1 LVHVESTE
9 LGWRSLARRQ
19 WPLACALLFLMFVE
33 VASELNSGIG
43 QLWVLPGLV
52 VVCVL
57 AVLTPRRPFDSAVS
71 AAAAVVASSV
81 LLRLVD
87 VGVQSVIVAS
97 LLITETAALMAL
109 IAILVRQESRGRAAI
124 GVSVL
129 VVVTAATAWIRPAF
143 WFQYTDGTRHAFT
156 PPLWPNLIIGGV
168 LLVLS
173 LGTGLYF
180 RSRDRERGRAVEA
193 EVLAAQH
200 AERMALARELHD
212 VVAHYVTSIV
222 VHSQAAEAVL
232 ELNPDAAREVLPVI
246 TNSGTEALAA
256 MRKLVGTLRGSEPAG
271 SGSVD
276 STSNLAA
283 DVRLVVEESGLPV
296 DLRFDLTDQVPP
308 EFERSVLRLVQESL
322 TNSRK
327 HAADVTE
334 VEVSVATKEGMVH
347 VRVADNGRGTRQVPV
362 GGSGGY
368 GLVGMRERVELLGGT
383 FTAGA
388 RTGGGWE
395 VRAQIPIAA

>member
-1 LVHVESTE
+1 MHVESTN
-9 LGWRSLARRQ
+9 LSWRTMARRQ
-19 WPLACALLFLMFVE
+19 WPLVCALLLLLVLE
-33 VASELNSGIG
+33 VVSTADSGS
-43 QLWVLPGLV
+43 QLWQIPGVV
-52 VVCVL
+52 VVCVI
-57 AVLTPRRPFDSAVS
+57 AVLTPRRPFDAALT
-71 AAAAVVASSV
+71 AAATILISSV
-81 LLRLVD
+81 LLRIGGVAVSPPIVSKLLV
-87 VGVQSVIVAS
+87 
-97 LLITETAALMAL
+97 TEVAALMAL
-109 IAILVRQESRGRAAI
+109 IAILVREAPRWRAAI
-124 GVSVL
+124 GVVVL
-129 VVVTAATAWIRPAF
+129 VAVTASTAWIRPDY
-143 WFQYTDGTRHAFT
+143 WVDWGEGPKTYGPQ
-156 PPLWPNLIIGGV
+156 LWPNVIGGSVFLIISV
-168 LLVLS
+168 
-173 LGTGLYF
+173 GTGLYF
-180 RSRDRERGRAVEA
+180 RSRDRERRQSVEA

-200 AERMALARELHD
+200 SERMALARELHD

-283 DVRLVVEESGLPV
+283 DVRAVTEESGLPV
-296 DLRFDLTDQVPP
+296 HLEFDLTEQVPP

-327 HAADVTE
+327 HATDVTR
-334 VEVSVATKEGMVH
+334 VDVSVSAKGGAVH
-347 VRVADNGRGTRQVPV
+347 IRVADNGRGTRQAPV

-383 FTAGA
+383 FTAGT
-388 RTGGGWE
+388 RSGDGWE
-395 VRAQIPIAA
+395 VQALIPITP

>member
-1 LVHVESTE
+1 VHVESAN
-9 LGWRSLARRQ
+9 LNWRTLAGRQ
-19 WPLACALLFLMFVE
+19 WPTVCALLALLALE
-33 VASELNSGIG
+33 VLSAVDRGS
-43 QLWVLPGLV
+43 LWQLPGVLV
-52 VVCVL
+52 VCAIAVL
-57 AVLTPRRPFDSAVS
+57 APRRPFDAALT
-71 AAAAVVASSV
+71 AAAAVVV
-81 LLRLVD
+81 N
-87 VGVQSVIVAS
+87 S
-97 LLITETAALMAL
+97 LLVRLGSVPVYQPIIAKLMISEVAALMVL
-109 IAILVRQESRGRAAI
+109 IAIVVREAPRWRAVLGVVALV
-124 GVSVL
+124 
-129 VVVTAATAWIRPAF
+129 AATTATWWLRPNF
-143 WFQYTDGTRHAFT
+143 RVDWGDGPYTFE
-156 PPLWPNLIIGGV
+156 PQLWPSVIGGGVFLII
-168 LLVLS
+168 S
-173 LGTGLYF
+173 IGTGLYF
-180 RSRDRERGRAVEA
+180 RSRDRERRQSVEA

-246 TNSGTEALAA
+246 TSSGTEALAA

-283 DVRLVVEESGLPV
+283 DVRGVVEESGLPV
-296 DLRFDLTDQVPP
+296 VLRFEVTDQVPP

-327 HAADVTE
+327 HAADVTR
-334 VEVSVATKEGMVH
+334 VEVSVATEKGMVH

-383 FTAGA
+383 FTAGNRA
-388 RTGGGWE
+388 GGGWE

>member
-1 LVHVESTE
+1 MESTN
-9 LGWRSLARRQ
+9 LSWRTMVRRQ
-19 WPLACALLFLMFVE
+19 WPLACALLILLALDA
-33 VASELNSGIG
+33 ASTFDLGSRSW
-43 QLWVLPGLV
+43 QLPGV
-52 VVCVL
+52 VVLCVI
-57 AVLTPRRPFDSAVS
+57 AVLTPRRPFDAALTAAATLVIGSAV
-71 AAAAVVASSV
+71 
-81 LLRLVD
+81 LRLSGLGVSPPI
-87 VGVQSVIVAS
+87 VGK

-109 IAILVRQESRGRAAI
+109 IAILVREAPRWRAAL
-124 GVSVL
+124 GVVVL
-129 VVVTAATAWIRPAF
+129 VATIAATTWIRPDYQID
-143 WFQYTDGTRHAFT
+143 WGEGPKTYG
-156 PPLWPNLIIGGV
+156 PELWPNVIGGTVFLIISV
-168 LLVLS
+168 
-173 LGTGLYF
+173 GTGLYF
-180 RSRDRERGRAVEA
+180 RSRDRERRQSVEA

-271 SGSVD
+271 SGSVG

-283 DVRLVVEESGLPV
+283 DVRAVTEESGLPV
-296 DLRFDLTDQVPP
+296 HLEFDRAEQVPP

-327 HAADVTE
+327 HATDVTR
-334 VEVSVATKEGMVH
+334 VEVSVSTRESAVH
-347 VRVADNGRGTRQVPV
+347 VRVADNGRGTRQAPV

-383 FTAGA
+383 FTAGT
-388 RTGGGWE
+388 RSGDGWE
-395 VRAQIPIAA
+395 VRAQIPITA

>member
-1 LVHVESTE
+1 VESTD
-9 LGWRSLARRQ
+9 LSWRSLARRQ
-19 WPLACALLFLMFVE
+19 WPLACALLFLTVLEFVST
-33 VASELNSGIG
+33 ADGGSA
-43 QLWVLPGLV
+43 LWQLPGLV
-52 VVCVL
+52 VLCVI
-57 AVLTPRRPFDSAVS
+57 AVLTPRRPFDAALT
-71 AAAAVVASSV
+71 AAATVLVGSV
-81 LLRLVD
+81 LLRLGD
-87 VGVQSVIVAS
+87 VNMSPPLVSK
-97 LLITETAALMAL
+97 LLVTEVAALMAL
-109 IAILVRQESRGRAAI
+109 IAILVREAPKWRAVT
-124 GVSVL
+124 GVVAL
-129 VVVTAATAWIRPAF
+129 VAVTAATRWIRPD
-143 WFQYTDGTRHAFT
+143 WGYGEETHRT
-156 PPLWPNLIIGGV
+156 PLWPTVISGTV
-168 LLVLS
+168 LLLLS
-173 LGTGLYF
+173 VGTGLYF

-271 SGSVD
+271 SGSVG

-283 DVRLVVEESGLPV
+283 DVRAVVEESGLPV
-296 DLRFDLTDQVPP
+296 RLEFDLTDQVPP

-327 HAADVTE
+327 HAADVTG

-388 RTGGGWE
+388 RAGGGWE

>member
-1 LVHVESTE
+1 MHVESTD
-9 LGWRSLARRQ
+9 LSWRSLARRQ
-19 WPLACALLFLMFVE
+19 WPLACALLFLMFFE
-33 VASELNSGIG
+33 VTSAPDRGAER
-43 QLWVLPGLV
+43 LWVLPGLV

-57 AVLTPRRPFDSAVS
+57 AVLTPRRPFDSALS
-71 AAAAVVASSV
+71 AAAAVLASSV

-87 VGVQSVIVAS
+87 VAQESAIIAS
-97 LLITETAALMAL
+97 LMVTETAALMAL
-109 IAILVRQESRGRAAI
+109 IAVLVRQESRGRAAI
-124 GVSVL
+124 GVAVL
-129 VVVTAATAWIRPAF
+129 VGATAATAWIRPAY
-143 WFQYTDGTRHAFT
+143 WVEYDDGVRHVYT
-156 PPLWPNLIIGGV
+156 PPLWPSLIIGGV

-173 LGTGLYF
+173 VGTGLYF

-200 AERMALARELHD
+200 SERMALARELHD

-283 DVRLVVEESGLPV
+283 DVLVVVEESGLPV
-296 DLRFDLTDQVPP
+296 SLEFDLTDQVPP

-327 HAADVTE
+327 HATDVTE

-347 VRVADNGRGTRQVPV
+347 VRVADNGHGTRQVPV

-368 GLVGMRERVELLGGT
+368 GLVGMRERVELLGGI
-383 FTAGA
+383 FTAGT